1 MNQNI
6 KRIAT
11 TTYEKAVASKKID
24 MSNLEST
31 IDTYV
36 LAVITATV
44 NECSDILKTKAQSQ
58 KDEIISSMLK
68 AASVDLR
75 DHFGV

>member
-1 MNQNI
+1 MNNNI

-11 TTYEKAVASKKID
+11 TTYEKAVAGRKID

-31 IDTYV
+31 IDAYV

-44 NECSDILKTKAQSQ
+44 NECSDILKTKAQLQ
-58 KDEIISSMLK
+58 KDEIVSSMLK

>member
-1 MNQNI
+1 MNNNI

-11 TTYEKAVASKKID
+11 TTYENALAGKKID
-24 MSNLEST
+24 MNNLEST

-44 NECSDILKTKAQSQ
+44 NECSNVLKTKAQSHN
-58 KDEIISSMLK
+58 DEMISYMLK
-68 AASVDLR
+68 AASVDIR